1 MRGGVVKL
9 KLDDILNYFF
19 FIHFANKY
27 LLCRNTIQGL
37 GILK

>member
-1 MRGGVVKL
+1 MRGGVVKF

-27 LLCRNTIQGL
+27 YYAA
-37 GILK
+37 ILYKAWVY